1 MIQWPTNKTPCLSR
15 VKSQIECK
23 RIPNDASYQHQRQ
36 HTVHQG
42 EALPQKCSA
51 LQIDSLQCQC
61 SSKFND
67 MGSPIPASM
76 ELNLEFFDSVTY
88 ISEDYRDAQLQLRTA
103 LTPVSCA
110 QHNGSVPLSIAGS
123 EYVEMGKQFDS
134 ESEYEIMQPAEKLSS
149 FDPAVIQL
157 CVSSK
162 FQPHV

>member
-23 RIPNDASYQHQRQ
+23 RIPNDAPYQHQRQ

-42 EALPQKCSA
+42 EALPQKCPA
-51 LQIDSLQCQC
+51 LQIDLLQCQS

-67 MGSPIPASM
+67 MGSASM
-76 ELNLEFFDSVTY
+76 ELNLEFFDSVTH
-88 ISEDYRDAQLQLRTA
+88 ISEDYRDAQLQL
-103 LTPVSCA
+103 TPVSCA
-110 QHNGSVPLSIAGS
+110 QHNGSLPLSIAGS